1 MFPWKFSDSA
11 TIALTLYINRAF
23 DDDLNN
29 NKSEKYINMSR
40 EAQTTVSNHHN

>member
-11 TIALTLYINRAF
+11 TIALKLYVNRTF

-29 NKSEKYINMSR
+29 KTSEKYKNMTR
-40 EAQTTVSNHHN
+40 EAQTTVSNQYN